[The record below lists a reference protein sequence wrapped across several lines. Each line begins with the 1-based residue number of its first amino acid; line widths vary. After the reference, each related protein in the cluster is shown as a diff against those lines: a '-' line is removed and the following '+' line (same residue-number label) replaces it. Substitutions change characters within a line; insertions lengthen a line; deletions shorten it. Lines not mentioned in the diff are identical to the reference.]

1 MLNDNLQQQLCLIYE
16 NMMCKAQYGN
26 IEGTFT
32 VASKLTDVV
41 TGKEDA
47 NFASPMFTG
56 NNHSFKVTQM

>member
-1 MLNDNLQQQLCLIYE
+1 
-16 NMMCKAQYGN
+16 MCKAQYGN

-47 NFASPMFTG
+47 NFAYQTENTNSLLAPMT
-56 NNHSFKVTQM
+56 H

>member
-32 VASKLTDVV
+32 VASKLTHVV

-47 NFASPMFTG
+47 NFASPETENTNSLLAPMT
-56 NNHSFKVTQM
+56 H